1 MHQGDSVEIAATAGK
16 LALRTT
22 LGKAVQT
29 FRERRFNR
37 LIEGLEKGDIKT
49 DDFDLQ
55 SDQFIACFLKTNEA
69 IEKSAAKEKVDFLI
83 GLFMQGVK
91 ENLIVEKPDF
101 YNELISIFSELS
113 YREIEVLYL
122 LDGVLPVDGEDR
134 ENSRVGEQ
142 NEEAAKLIA
151 EKYGVTEEYG
161 FTLISRLQRTGLVVG
176 CNVLGRWPYVRLSQ
190 MYTSIKSFLHSQVHS
205 C

>member
-1 MHQGDSVEIAATAGK
+1 MEIAATVGK

-83 GLFMQGVK
+83 GLFMKGVK

-122 LDGVLPVDGEDR
+122 LDGVLPVDGEER
-134 ENSRVGEQ
+134 ENSRVGER

-190 MYTSIKSFLHSQVHS
+190 MYTSIRSFLHSQVHS